1 MSNSLQTWLK
11 EYLTEMGAV
20 AGTIHLHRDDG
31 LDLSASVNIPPMVI
45 EKISHVPY
53 GKGMAGLALQHNKP
67 IQTCNLQEDETGQ
80 VKPGARAV
88 HAKGA
93 VAFPIHR
100 GDGSIRAVIGLAYS
114 EEKDLS
120 DEVVAGISEA
130 AGSCPMDGQA

>member
-1 MSNSLQTWLK
+1 MSNSVQLWLK
-11 EYLTEMGAV
+11 EYLAEMGAV
-20 AGTIHLHRDDG
+20 AGTVHVHRDGG
-31 LDLSASVNIPPMVI
+31 LDLSASVNIPPVVVD
-45 EKISHVPY
+45 KVRHVPY
-53 GKGMAGLALQHNKP
+53 GKGMAGLALEHNKP

-100 GDGSIRAVIGLAYS
+100 ADGSIRAVIGLAYS

-120 DEVVAGISEA
+120 DEVVARISEA
-130 AGSCPMDGQA
+130 AANCPNED